1 MRVGEG
7 ISGEKQREERKE
19 REKEKEK
26 KGREKE
32 ERKEHL
38 EASSFDLPAFRRLEF
53 VGLRVIV
60 RLLDKGYA
68 PRGRDSSYFGII
80 VWLVMAGGMA

>member
-7 ISGEKQREERKE
+7 IDGAKQREERKE

-32 ERKEHL
+32 ERKEDQ
-38 EASSFDLPAFRRLEF
+38 EGSSSGLPAFRRSEF
-53 VGLRVIV
+53 FGPKVKV
-60 RLLDKGYA
+60 RLLDEGYA
-68 PRGRDSSYFGII
+68 PRGRDSFYVGLFPP
-80 VWLVMAGGMA
+80 

>member
-7 ISGEKQREERKE
+7 TGGEKQREERKE

-32 ERKEHL
+32 GKEGRL
-38 EASSFDLPAFRRLEF
+38 IVLPLIFSVSTVGVRRA
-53 VGLRVIV
+53 
-60 RLLDKGYA
+60 K
-68 PRGRDSSYFGII
+68 S
-80 VWLVMAGGMA
+80 